1 MPDERGV
8 PPLGERGP
16 TASPA
21 TADATGFANPWE
33 HVRLL
38 SDGDRNEAM
47 LALLARRAPGARVL
61 EVGCGAG
68 LLSCAAARLGA
79 RHVYAVEPTPMA
91 AIARQMVRDNGLDGV
106 VEVLEGRVEDLE
118 PRPVDLAFSE
128 LLNADPFVEGVLE
141 AMDGAAAW
149 CALGARSRKSESS
162 AAVDSAAMS
171 SGLGTAGPPWL
182 GAAPRPPRGGTRGES
197 APPGLAP
204 RRLRVWSA
212 LARASGSAHE
222 ARAAARQIRTFGD
235 RYGLELGCLRDV
247 LTPEVPYVSLTSS
260 EAPVGPPTLVWDIA
274 LGTGERPEA
283 RTLALA
289 ADDAG
294 PVGGVLTWFEA
305 ELDDGVWMTNPP
317 GAGGHWGQHLA
328 SFAEERGLRS
338 RGTIDVHFSVIS
350 GKLSV
355 RW

>member
-1 MPDERGV
+1 M
-8 PPLGERGP
+8 
-16 TASPA
+16 ASPA
-21 TADATGFANPWE
+21 TVGADATGFANPWE

-91 AIARQMVRDNGLDGV
+91 AIARQMVRDNGLEGV

-128 LLNADPFVEGVLE
+128 LLNADPFVEGVLD
-141 AMDGAAAW
+141 AMDGAASW
-149 CALGARSRKSESS
+149 CALRGEVLSPGEGLSPSPLRGEGARR
-162 AAVDSAAMS
+162 
-171 SGLGTAGPPWL
+171 AGEGAPPWL
-182 GAAPRPPRGGTRGES
+182 AADPRSLRGGTL

-212 LARASGSAHE
+212 LARASGSAQE
-222 ARAAARQIRTFGD
+222 ARAAARQIRTFGA
-235 RYGLELGCLRDV
+235 RYGLELGCLGDV
-247 LTPEVPYVSLTSS
+247 LAPGVPYVSLTSS

-289 ADDAG
+289 VDEAG
-294 PVGGVLTWFEA
+294 PVGGVLSWFEA
-305 ELDDGVWMTNPP
+305 ELDDGVWMANPP

-328 SFAEERGLRS
+328 SFAEERGLRA